1 MFRAAVYLLAAA
13 VSLPSSA
20 DDNKELSFATQEFSP
35 FSYEVGG
42 VAHGPAVEIVKSAC
56 ELADIKC
63 RVTVLPWPRAQK
75 YVSQGVINGFFPI
88 GWSKER
94 EARLYFSEP
103 VMHTEYGFFARDNR
117 NFNVADKLELSGLVI
132 AVYGPS
138 NTSRTLM
145 ELTKNVN
152 GVKLDITPHDEF
164 PFKKL
169 SAGRVDAVYSNR
181 LVGNALIAKLGLT
194 NINYYRK
201 HSDINYYIGLSK
213 VNTTPDLAEDYMDT
227 ISHMLTEGIIENILS
242 SYSVFYRET
251 ATK

>member
-1 MFRAAVYLLAAA
+1 MFRAAVCLLAGAL
-13 VSLPSSA
+13 SLPSSA
-20 DDNKELSFATQEFSP
+20 ADIKELSFATQEFSP

-42 VAHGPAVEIVKSAC
+42 AAHGPAVEIVKSAC
-56 ELADIKC
+56 ELAGIKC
-63 RVTVLPWPRAQK
+63 SVTVLPWPRAQK

-94 EARLYFSEP
+94 ETQLYFSEP
-103 VMHTEYGFFARDNR
+103 VMHTEYGFFARDSSSF
-117 NFNVADKLELSGLVI
+117 NFADRQDLTGLVI

-138 NTSRTLM
+138 NTSRTLR
-145 ELTKNVN
+145 ELTRGVS

-181 LVGNALIAKLGLT
+181 LVGKALIAKLGLT

-201 HSDINYYIGLSK
+201 HLDVKYYIGLSK
-213 VNTTPDLAEDYMDT
+213 VNTTPDAAADYMDT
-227 ISHMLTEGIIENILS
+227 ISHMLNEGIIDNILS
-242 SYSVFYRET
+242 SYTIFDREPDNN
-251 ATK
+251 